1 MSETGLALKECA
13 AGEDWDA
20 LAGSLPR
27 VTVYHRRAWLDV
39 IAAVSGAELRLF
51 RILRGSETVGAAPL
65 FFFRRGPFRIA
76 AAPPPQAAA
85 PYLGPLIADEHTLAA
100 LQAMS
105 AEARR
110 RGAAYFEAR
119 LDHEL
124 AGGAPGFECEARS
137 TYVLDLRPGAEA
149 LWNDSINSA
158 CRRAVRKAQSSKV
171 VVEEVDLET
180 FVPRYYEMAASVFA
194 KWNREPPLSRADYER
209 LARVQKESGC
219 VKVFA
224 ARLEGEIVAAGVF
237 PYGDG
242 AVYYLDGV
250 SDPAGQN
257 ARPNNLLHWEVIQ
270 WACREGLERYD
281 MVGAGISGVARF
293 KETFGPELVPYT
305 YAFRTLS
312 PIAGIARAAYARLA
326 PVARSLR
333 YSLGK
338 LSRGS
343 TEDHKD

>member
-1 MSETGLALKECA
+1 MSSTPLALRELA
-13 AGEDWDA
+13 AGEDWDD
-20 LAGSLPR
+20 LVSRSPR
-27 VTVYHRRAWLDV
+27 ATVFHRRAWLDV
-39 IAAVSGAELRLF
+39 IAGVSAADLRLY
-51 RILRGSETVGAAPL
+51 RIERDGEAIGAAPL
-65 FFFRRGPFRIA
+65 FLFRRGPFRIA

-85 PYLGPLIADEHTLAA
+85 PYLGPLVDDA
-100 LQAMS
+100 LDVEALGAMS

-110 RGAAYFEAR
+110 LGAAYFEAR
-119 LDHEL
+119 LDHEI
-124 AGGAPGFECEARS
+124 AGGAAPGFECESRS

-171 VVEEVDLET
+171 SIEEVELSS
-180 FVPRYYEMAASVFA
+180 FLSRYYEMAASVFA

-209 LARVQKESGC
+209 MARVQKEGGC

-224 ARLEGEIVAAGVF
+224 ARLDGEIVAAGVF

-250 SDPAGQN
+250 SDPAGQG

-293 KETFGPELVPYT
+293 KETFGPALVPYT

-312 PIAGIARAAYARLA
+312 PVAGVARAAYARLA
-326 PVARSLR
+326 PAARALQ

-338 LSRGS
+338 LLRRGEPS
-343 TEDHKD
+343 